1 MTKSEHLLDVAIID
15 YKMSNLHSVQA
26 ACRKVGLKSEITS
39 DHDVIL
45 KAKSAILPGVGAFEE
60 AMVHIEKLKLDRC
73 IKDFIETGK
82 PFVGICLGMQLL
94 FTESDEF
101 GHHRGLNIINGHVKR
116 FDFIKESEEK
126 YPVPQIGWNR
136 IIKNSTEWDNTLL
149 KDNSNGDFMYF
160 VHSYYV
166 IPNNIEVSIT
176 NTKYGSIEYCSTIRN
191 GNIFACQYHPEKS
204 GRVGNKIYKSL
215 KKLIYISTH

>member
-1 MTKSEHLLDVAIID
+1 MSESVLDVAIID

-39 DHDVIL
+39 NQDLIL
-45 KAKSAILPGVGAFEE
+45 KAKAAILPGVGAFGE
-60 AMVHIEKLKLDRC
+60 AMVHIRELKLDRC

-94 FTESDEF
+94 FTESEEF
-101 GHHRGLNIINGHVKR
+101 GHHKGLGIVEGQVIK
-116 FDFIKESEEK
+116 FDFIKESEER

-136 IIKNSTEWDNTLL
+136 IIDNSSGWDNTLL
-149 KDNSNGDFMYF
+149 KDNVDGNFMYF

-166 IPNNIEVSIT
+166 IPNNIEVSIAKT
-176 NTKYGSIEYCSTIRN
+176 SYGPKEYCSALSDE
-191 GNIFACQYHPEKS
+191 NIFSFQFHPEKS
-204 GRVGNKIYKSL
+204 GKNGLRIYKCL
-215 KKLIYISTH
+215 KEML